1 MSKAKLDVMVMI
13 IAFLIGGFISANSNP
28 LIGTTMLIAILGAW
42 SLAPKVPVVIP
53 ALIKVRN
60 KK

>member
-1 MSKAKLDVMVMI
+1 MSA
-13 IAFLIGGFISANSNP
+13 SSNP